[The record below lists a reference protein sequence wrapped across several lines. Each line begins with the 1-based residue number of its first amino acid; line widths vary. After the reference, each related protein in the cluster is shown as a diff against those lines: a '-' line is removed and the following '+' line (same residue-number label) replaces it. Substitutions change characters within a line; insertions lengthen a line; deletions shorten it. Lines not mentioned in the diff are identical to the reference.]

1 MEIKG
6 EKPHGRKRLWRR
18 YDASKPH
25 RVTAI
30 KSGIRVSLTAF
41 RKANVSKEF
50 RDQFLLDEGSEEEQ
64 EQSVNTLAT
73 DAVAADMLEAV
84 EEEPPVAEEPPEEVL
99 LEDEPIYVTSR

>member
-1 MEIKG
+1 MNAVQINRNEACTEHVDWNVGDSYTIVFGNYRGGILEIKG

-50 RDQFLLDEGSEEEQ
+50 RDQFLLDEDCEEEQ
-64 EQSVNTLAT
+64 GQTVNTT
-73 DAVAADMLEAV
+73 H
-84 EEEPPVAEEPPEEVL
+84 PCP
-99 LEDEPIYVTSR
+99 